1 MPVALLIFFVD
12 SVLQAPEWKAEILGL
27 YFITAICGTP
37 LWLFIANRLGK
48 HIAWRIALLVAAGS
62 LLIVPFLGAGDVLW
76 FLPVAVIVGVTLGA
90 DLAMPAAML
99 ADVVDQDILSTGRQ
113 RTGIY
118 FAVWAM
124 AAKFAAATAGGA
136 SLVILDWAG
145 FIPKLHNAP
154 GALLVLSLL
163 FGVGP
168 VVFKLLAVAIVWRY
182 PLTASR
188 QAEVR
193 REIVAQRSA

>member
-1 MPVALLIFFVD
+1 
-12 SVLQAPEWKAEILGL
+12 
-27 YFITAICGTP
+27 
-37 LWLFIANRLGK
+37 
-48 HIAWRIALLVAAGS
+48 
-62 LLIVPFLGAGDVLW
+62 
-76 FLPVAVIVGVTLGA
+76 
-90 DLAMPAAML
+90 
-99 ADVVDQDILSTGRQ
+99 
-113 RTGIY
+113 
-118 FAVWAM
+118 M
-124 AAKFAAATAGGA
+124 ACREAATAGGA
-136 SLVILDWAG
+136 SLVILDWVG